1 MSRKQKK
8 DNVLRY
14 LKKDPAPVSFT
25 LGRSQGFGLY
35 DISHLCAG
43 VGAWGREWECEDG
56 ICYNIVDKNKIED
69 CKISYPEFYNN
80 YFFSSRENVNFP
92 AFNDGK

>member
-1 MSRKQKK
+1 MLCKTTANCKTTRA
-8 DNVLRY
+8 DTRPFL
-14 LKKDPAPVSFT
+14 LPW
-25 LGRSQGFGLY
+25 GSQGFGLY

-56 ICYNIVDKNKIED
+56 ICYNIVDKNKIEY

-80 YFFSSRENVNFP
+80 DFFSSRENVNFP